1 MAGLLVCHLVRA
13 AADAAGYR
21 GPPAS
26 LPVYG
31 VVGAGATLS
40 GTLRYKATAVLI
52 TVEATGAWS
61 LVVPVVISG
70 ARLPCCPALTRR
82 VSHCTCMIET
92 LQSKGRGCA
101 E

>member
-52 TVEATGAWS
+52 AVEATGAWS
-61 LVVPVVISG
+61 LVVPVVMSG
-70 ARLPCCPALTRR
+70 ARLFWRSAHQR
-82 VSHCTCMIET
+82 V
-92 LQSKGRGCA
+92 R
-101 E
+101 

>member
-13 AADAAGYR
+13 AADAAGYT

-52 TVEATGAWS
+52 TMEATGAWS

-70 ARLPCCPALTRR
+70 ARLARCPALTSR
-82 VSHCTCMIET
+82 VSHSTHSE
-92 LQSKGRGCA
+92 SHA
-101 E
+101 